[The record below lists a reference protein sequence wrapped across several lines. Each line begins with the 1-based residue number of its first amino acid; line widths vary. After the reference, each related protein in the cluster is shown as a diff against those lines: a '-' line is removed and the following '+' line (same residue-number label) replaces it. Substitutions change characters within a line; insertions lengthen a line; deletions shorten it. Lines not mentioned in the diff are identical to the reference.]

1 MTDIDISTEAV
12 ERLVKGEGDPLD
24 GCIACGKWEPVVLA
38 LRAKLTEVEARAT
51 AAAQQLAEARE
62 VLDWFVKNA
71 KGIEADVRSGHQS
84 RANAASE
91 WMREDDRG
99 FRADLSKTLEAARAF
114 LTRTEPPH
122 E

>member
-12 ERLVKGEGDPLD
+12 DLMEIDLGYATHDYFNREAAAMLR
-24 GCIACGKWEPVVLA
+24 A